1 LKNWGI
7 LFLAILLS
15 LGVVILSDQ
24 IIGLKPSMSLRN
36 IVSPFQEMSLPEYV
50 ILIILLS
57 MMFVPPIVTFA
68 VNLFKQRR

>member
-1 LKNWGI
+1 MKNWGI